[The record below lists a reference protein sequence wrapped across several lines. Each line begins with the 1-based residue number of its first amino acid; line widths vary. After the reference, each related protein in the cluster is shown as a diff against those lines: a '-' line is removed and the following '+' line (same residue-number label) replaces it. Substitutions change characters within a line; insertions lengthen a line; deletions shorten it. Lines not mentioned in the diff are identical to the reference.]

1 MSRYFD
7 VDKFFAEVQNSKI
20 QLDSLSDRLERLRHS
35 IYCYNIENTEGD
47 KEELPFRFRT
57 NQLYGDVPAYARR
70 FVHDWERKFR
80 ENVRKKPKPADEV
93 QSPKPADNQLDG
105 PPVVKP
111 KKDQRIGSPAVSTT
125 SVSDEIETLK
135 AQLSA
140 LRAKGMQLHS
150 NAAGSKES
158 DRAPSELAE
167 RNRSPTLER
176 SIQEKVLQP
185 TQRFT
190 GGRSP
195 VVDRKRRA
203 TSLPRKCPS
212 KRDAPHGPSRTFKGS
227 DPRLSK
233 RRGIATDEQSLDAN
247 LRHLQSHVIRQR
259 MQGKSGAL
267 GARLPPVSRVVR
279 ESRLPPKKWD
289 PPKSVV
295 KPAAKSEDAL
305 RKIRHF
311 YENRAPRAR
320 VQPVQLADAEQY
332 PGFHYDNEAQNCVI
346 ENIRKRYFGMMG
358 PNAMY
363 KLIRRRELPAREV
376 HSEVSATRKSAEAS
390 IHTSLDN
397 EGTAASCSGN
407 AFAEAATSNSSTST
421 ESVGGSTE
429 ADSSTLSFKDSS
441 PERSLNI
448 EKANVVA
455 SDTDTANPSLVLNLE
470 SSSSESVATVQPSI
484 SQPPSPKGAHSDA
497 PPKVSSTVIR
507 QGDQGKVGAKTART
521 ESDVSEIPLEA
532 NGGTSSTSRSLTKG
546 NSAHSQDSWKTEEEV
561 FGRVMVERS
570 RLLFGKSKDRNDDD
584 DDDLRRWVTLHM
596 KALKAYFE
604 VQVALLHCEKKIG
617 YRKNA
622 GEHAEYI
629 DKRISNL
636 RAKFERE
643 SQSLQGSVVSLVDEV
658 REVSIL
664 QEKTVA
670 LQKTLAE
677 MFNKG
682 WSVWSPVM
690 TPCLD
695 EQKKL
700 LRERE
705 AQAKRL
711 IKQRKS
717 LEKDAKVVATLES
730 KAFKAWSTPAGAW
743 KTASS
748 LSSSSETPT
757 NGNAKRQMAPNTS
770 AEEDVLTPLSGR
782 IEYSARIQSLKK
794 ELQQRRNVAR
804 RLTYEY
810 NQRSKQHQISH
821 ERSLAKQIEIY
832 EENIQKT
839 ERMISDLVSANSR
852 GEVHVSPRMV
862 TSGRCSARSARQ
874 LDALLEQS
882 IRDEP
887 KVDILNLEDRKS
899 TSSSD
904 VSQYE
909 SEAQVDSAEGGLNF
923 APDSSKMD
931 VEERSSPSS
940 NGTLSNVEVGA
951 KDSPPSKALPKGS
964 SREPPVGEAQVAR
977 VAADITDKLLNNVAA
992 VCQDNLREWSDK
1004 KRTTMQP
1011 QGCVS
1016 LNTSS
1021 GLSAS
1026 PEAQSDKPTVISTF
1040 DAISPRLL
1048 QSPRLQK
1055 ATELPAMP
1063 FVPKLELH
1071 GLKGDVEEDGP
1082 LPLNADGSAVRDV
1095 DSYSSM
1101 YPLTEAPLISTS
1113 KEAVKAIV
1121 GVSVDCLLRQL
1132 AAGQSLWNTPKAAEL
1147 YFVACELANHRRG
1160 NSERFDHLF
1169 REFIF
1174 DLCRDFIA
1182 DIYGCKD
1189 KADCIG
1195 VGGPGCSYS
1204 LSGQMIK
1211 GNDELVKKVVDRLVL
1226 LSIFA
1231 PNRHARIE
1239 VVARRSWDDVD
1250 SRILSEMYDQEAAFT
1265 NLNAVEEE
1273 VLNTS
1278 ADIIASRQLRCNI
1291 RRKKQSNRSMNSSH
1305 HVLI

>member
-7 VDKFFAEVQNSKI
+7 VDKFFAEVQNSKT

-35 IYCYNIENTEGD
+35 IYCYNIENTDGD

-176 SIQEKVLQP
+176 SNQEKVLQP

-227 DPRLSK
+227 DSRLSK
-233 RRGIATDEQSLDAN
+233 RPGIATDEQSLDAN

-259 MQGKSGAL
+259 MQGKRGAL

-295 KPAAKSEDAL
+295 KPVAKSEDAL

-397 EGTAASCSGN
+397 EGTTASCSGN

-507 QGDQGKVGAKTART
+507 QGDQEKVGAKTART

-532 NGGTSSTSRSLTKG
+532 NGGTSSTSRSLTKR
-546 NSAHSQDSWKTEEEV
+546 Q
-561 FGRVMVERS
+561 FGPFTRFMENGRGSIRS
-570 RLLFGKSKDRNDDD
+570 CHGASSTFA
-584 DDDLRRWVTLHM
+584 LR
-596 KALKAYFE
+596 KE
-604 VQVALLHCEKKIG
+604 
-617 YRKNA
+617 
-622 GEHAEYI
+622 
-629 DKRISNL
+629 DRISKE
-636 RAKFERE
+636 RWRARRVHRQADIRFEAKFERE

-821 ERSLAKQIEIY
+821 ERSLCQ
-832 EENIQKT
+832 
-839 ERMISDLVSANSR
+839 ANRDIR
-852 GEVHVSPRMV
+852 GEYTKDGANDIRPCFREQPREVHVSPRMV

-874 LDALLEQS
+874 LDALLGQS

-909 SEAQVDSAEGGLNF
+909 SEAPVDSAEGGLNF

-951 KDSPPSKALPKGS
+951 KDSPPSKALPKDS
-964 SREPPVGEAQVAR
+964 SREPLSE
-977 VAADITDKLLNNVAA
+977 KL
-992 VCQDNLREWSDK
+992 R
-1004 KRTTMQP
+1004 
-1011 QGCVS
+1011 
-1016 LNTSS
+1016 
-1021 GLSAS
+1021 S
-1026 PEAQSDKPTVISTF
+1026 PE
-1040 DAISPRLL
+1040 
-1048 QSPRLQK
+1048 
-1055 ATELPAMP
+1055 
-1063 FVPKLELH
+1063 
-1071 GLKGDVEEDGP
+1071 
-1082 LPLNADGSAVRDV
+1082 
-1095 DSYSSM
+1095 
-1101 YPLTEAPLISTS
+1101 
-1113 KEAVKAIV
+1113 
-1121 GVSVDCLLRQL
+1121 
-1132 AAGQSLWNTPKAAEL
+1132 
-1147 YFVACELANHRRG
+1147 
-1160 NSERFDHLF
+1160 
-1169 REFIF
+1169 
-1174 DLCRDFIA
+1174 
-1182 DIYGCKD
+1182 
-1189 KADCIG
+1189 
-1195 VGGPGCSYS
+1195 
-1204 LSGQMIK
+1204 
-1211 GNDELVKKVVDRLVL
+1211 
-1226 LSIFA
+1226 
-1231 PNRHARIE
+1231 
-1239 VVARRSWDDVD
+1239 
-1250 SRILSEMYDQEAAFT
+1250 
-1265 NLNAVEEE
+1265 
-1273 VLNTS
+1273 
-1278 ADIIASRQLRCNI
+1278 
-1291 RRKKQSNRSMNSSH
+1291 
-1305 HVLI
+1305 